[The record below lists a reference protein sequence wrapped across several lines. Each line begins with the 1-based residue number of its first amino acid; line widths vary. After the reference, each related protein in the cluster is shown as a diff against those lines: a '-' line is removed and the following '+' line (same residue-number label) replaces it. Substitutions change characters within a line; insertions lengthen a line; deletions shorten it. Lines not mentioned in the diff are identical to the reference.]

1 MLVHS
6 QSFEA
11 EQIPYATTRTSPPR
25 RVTGAAAPTAPPA
38 AATCRSIMSSSSVA
52 GSHVE
57 RCKLP
62 NIYVLPLQSE
72 FADDLLS
79 CTFSPRWRC
88 RERKGK
94 PPFCTFSRS
103 FLPFPLG
110 WPAREGRDDHGFFA
124 AHTSPRQPFGQTT
137 QGTSVLRS
145 SLGLTADLDVH
156 LSRMVQGYAFR
167 VSDPADADLFYL
179 PALWAFRLGC
189 HPLASNRSSWA
200 HLQRRFSDEVAAL
213 LEWALAGRPAVAAPV
228 PVLTAAG
235 MPCSCHHEAAQRGG
249 CNPVAARPALRQR
262 LLVAALEPPPRG
274 VTAEPPLVERAV
286 CSV

>member
-200 HLQRRFSDEVAAL
+200 HLQRRFSVRQVS
-213 LEWALAGRPAVAAPV
+213 GRAITSSHRHLHRTPYQ
-228 PVLTAAG
+228 LTTSSA
-235 MPCSCHHEAAQRGG
+235 
-249 CNPVAARPALRQR
+249 NP
-262 LLVAALEPPPRG
+262 
-274 VTAEPPLVERAV
+274 
-286 CSV
+286 